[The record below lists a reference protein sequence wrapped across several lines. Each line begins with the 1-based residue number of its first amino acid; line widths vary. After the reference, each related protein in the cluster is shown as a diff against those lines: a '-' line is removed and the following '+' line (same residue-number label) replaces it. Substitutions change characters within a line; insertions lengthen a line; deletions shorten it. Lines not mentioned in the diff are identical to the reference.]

1 MSFAAESTKALD
13 GQGFQGM
20 TMRPGSRNKNCYTFP
35 RSQSLGRK
43 QKDDEPPPLKRPMI
57 QANIST
63 QNSYESLDDDMGDNN
78 INNPAENS
86 HSFRP
91 KLNNPSDKVQT
102 KSKPVI
108 VCNTTNEL
116 MQRYMQELGIKSP
129 LSKLGRAS
137 YRIQPN
143 NLVEKKKLCD
153 KLAALNIEYHT
164 YTEANERKAMYVLK
178 GLDRLEP
185 EIVQKMLTDEK
196 IDVNKVTFLID
207 NDNYPSY
214 LVSFNKGST
223 TIGQLVN
230 QHSIINFTRVKWEKL
245 EERTRR
251 PTQCKRCQAW
261 GHAASNCNRK
271 YRCVKCLED
280 HEPNC
285 CKRTKEDITKNSPPS
300 CVNCGKVGHLSSSYD
315 CPSFKNYDEKI
326 QRRRPAR
333 LPRKFDAAPAQ
344 VWNNQAYYNAAFP
357 RLETSS
363 RPPPETSSRSLN
375 NNNRN
380 VNRPSTSQTLH
391 SERKSNFDNFEDI
404 QKEFNDIP
412 GLDEAFAILR
422 DLAGELKNQTNNH
435 GRAIVIFKFLN
446 LDNGY

>member
-13 GQGFQGM
+13 GQGFHGM
-20 TMRPGSRNKNCYTFP
+20 AVRPGTRNKNCYTFP
-35 RSQSLGRK
+35 HSQSLGRK
-43 QKDDEPPPLKRPMI
+43 QEDDEPPPLKRPMI
-57 QANIST
+57 LANIPT
-63 QNSYESLDDDMGDNN
+63 QNSFEPLDDDMDDNN

-86 HSFRP
+86 RSFRP
-91 KLNNPSDKVQT
+91 QLNRHADNVQT
-102 KSKPVI
+102 KTKPVI

-129 LSKLGRAS
+129 LSKLGRSS

-143 NLVEKKKLCD
+143 NPDEKKKLCV
-153 KLAALNIEYHT
+153 KLTSLNIEYHT
-164 YTEANERKAMYVLK
+164 YTEANDRKAMYVLK

-185 EIVQKMLTDEK
+185 ETVQKMLTDEK

-207 NDNYPSY
+207 NEYYPSY
-214 LVSFNKGST
+214 LVSFNRGTT
-223 TIGQLVN
+223 TISQLVN
-230 QHSIINFTRVKWEKL
+230 QHNIINHTRVKWEKL
-245 EERTRR
+245 EERKRR
-251 PTQCKRCQAW
+251 PTQCKRCQSW

-280 HEPNC
+280 HEPNQ
-285 CKRTKEDITKNSPPS
+285 CKRTKEDIKKKMPPS

-315 CPSFKNYDEKI
+315 CQSFKNYDEKI

-333 LPRKFDAAPAQ
+333 LSRKFEAAPAQ
-344 VWNNQAYYNAAFP
+344 VWNNRAYFNAAFP

-363 RPPPETSSRSLN
+363 RPPHETFSRSLN
-375 NNNRN
+375 NNNN
-380 VNRPSTSQTLH
+380 VNRPSTSQTPRPEH
-391 SERKSNFDNFEDI
+391 KSNFDNFEDI

-412 GLDEAFAILR
+412 GLDEAFVLLR
-422 DLAGELKNQTNNH
+422 DLAQELKSQTSDH
-435 GRAIVIFKFLN
+435 GRAIVLFKFLN